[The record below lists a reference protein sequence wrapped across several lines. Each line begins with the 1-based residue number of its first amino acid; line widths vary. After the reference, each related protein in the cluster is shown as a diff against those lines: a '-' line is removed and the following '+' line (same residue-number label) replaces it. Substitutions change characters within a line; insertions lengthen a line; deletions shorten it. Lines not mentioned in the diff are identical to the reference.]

1 MDEEESKLMN
11 ADRLPGSFPDIAHT
25 WAALQAEL
33 PIKPIRTEEDY
44 QQMARLANSLSDHL
58 SGKTDDPLADL
69 FAIVTDLVE
78 SWEVSHVTIPKAEP
92 REVLRHLLE
101 THGLKQKDLIG
112 IASPTVVSDILAGR
126 RAISKKVA
134 KALAVRFHTDVS
146 AFL

>member
-1 MDEEESKLMN
+1 MV
-11 ADRLPGSFPDIAHT
+11 RV
-25 WAALQAEL
+25 
-33 PIKPIRTEEDY
+33 
-44 QQMARLANSLSDHL
+44 ANTISDHL
-58 SGKTDDPLADL
+58 SSNGEDPLADL
-69 FAIVTDLVE
+69 HAIVTDLIGR
-78 SWEVSHVTIPKAEP
+78 WEAHSVTIPKEEP

-134 KALAVRFHTDVS
+134 KALASRFHMDVS

>member
-1 MDEEESKLMN
+1 MN
-11 ADRLPGSFPDIAHT
+11 ADRLPGDFPDIAQT
-25 WAALQAEL
+25 WTALQAEL

-44 QQMARLANSLSDHL
+44 QQMVRLANSLSDQMN
-58 SGKTDDPLADL
+58 GNADNPLADL

-78 SWEVSHVTIPKAEP
+78 SWEIQHVTVPAAEP

-134 KALAVRFHTDVS
+134 KALAQRFHTDVS
-146 AFL
+146 VFL